1 MRLAWMNAF
10 LPDAATSAQ
19 VTVPLL
25 TLFKI
30 QSISFTSD
38 RVPMMV
44 EPARVDARAFET
56 LYRDNRSWLE
66 QWLSLRLG
74 SAWDAADLS
83 QDTFIRVLASSQS
96 VAELQEPRAY
106 LKTVGKRLLINFYRR
121 RSLEQAYLDAL
132 ATLPAN
138 VAPSP
143 EQRWQVLE
151 TLHAL
156 DQLLDGLPAKVRRAF
171 LLSQLEGLGYRE
183 IAERL
188 KVTERSVKRYMAQA
202 YEHCLLADP
211 C

>member
-1 MRLAWMNAF
+1 
-10 LPDAATSAQ
+10 
-19 VTVPLL
+19 
-25 TLFKI
+25 
-30 QSISFTSD
+30 
-38 RVPMMV
+38 MMV

-66 QWLSLRLG
+66 QWLSRRLG

-132 ATLPAN
+132 ATLPAD
-138 VAPSP
+138 VAPAP

-156 DQLLDGLPAKVRRAF
+156 DQLLDG
-171 LLSQLEGLGYRE
+171 
-183 IAERL
+183 
-188 KVTERSVKRYMAQA
+188 
-202 YEHCLLADP
+202 
-211 C
+211 